1 MRRLIDFLL
10 QNPILLFVAVAWIAG
25 MIGNIGRMRKQRQN
39 RSTARPPAPE
49 PVRRSEPNAAP
60 APSSPSAEQIAAE
73 MRRILR
79 EAEQRTAP
87 PAEAPRPAPVVL
99 RNRVEPERAP
109 LPVVPTTQTRKL
121 PTHVDPHVGELLAQR
136 HVKTTGPSRELG
148 SLGGRSQQ
156 RAVQH
161 VELKRYA
168 LKDLKRAFVLSEILG
183 PPLARRSQQGL
194 GS

>member
-1 MRRLIDFLL
+1 MGRLFEFLR
-10 QNPILLFVAVAWIAG
+10 QNPILLFVAIAWIAG
-25 MIGNIGRMRKQRQN
+25 MIGNIGRMRKQRQS
-39 RSTARPPAPE
+39 RAPATRPSPE
-49 PVRRSEPNAAP
+49 PVRRSEP
-60 APSSPSAEQIAAE
+60 SATSADQIAAE

-79 EAEQRTAP
+79 EAEQRSAP
-87 PAEAPRPAPVVL
+87 AAEAPRPAPVVQ

-109 LPVVPTTQTRKL
+109 VPVVPTTQARKL
-121 PTHVDPHVGELLAQR
+121 PTHVDPHVGEQLAQR

-156 RAVQH
+156 RAVQRE
-161 VELKRYA
+161 ELKRFA

>member
-1 MRRLIDFLL
+1 MGRLLEFLQ

-39 RSTARPPAPE
+39 RSPAPRPDPRPAAE
-49 PVRRSEPNAAP
+49 SVRRSEPNA
-60 APSSPSAEQIAAE
+60 PSADQIAAE

-79 EAEQRTAP
+79 EAEQRSAP
-87 PAEAPRPAPVVL
+87 STEAPRPAPVVQ

-109 LPVVPTTQTRKL
+109 VPVVPTTQARKL
-121 PTHVDPHVGELLAQR
+121 QTHVDPHVGEQLAQR
-136 HVKTTGPSRELG
+136 HVRTTGPSRELG
-148 SLGGRSQQ
+148 SLGGRGQQ
-156 RAVQH
+156 RVARS
-161 VELKRYA
+161 EDEKRFA

>member
-1 MRRLIDFLL
+1 MGRLFEFLR
-10 QNPILLFVAVAWIAG
+10 QNPILLFVAIAWIAG

-39 RSTARPPAPE
+39 RTPARQPAPE
-49 PVRRSEPNAAP
+49 PLRRSEPNAPP
-60 APSSPSAEQIAAE
+60 ASSGPSAEQIAAE

-79 EAEQRTAP
+79 EAEQRSAP
-87 PAEAPRPAPVVL
+87 AAEAPRPAPVVQ

-109 LPVVPTTQTRKL
+109 VPVVPTTQTRKL
-121 PTHVDPHVGELLAQR
+121 TTHVDPHVGEQLAQR

-161 VELKRYA
+161 EEQKRFA

-183 PPLARRSQQGL
+183 PPLARRSQQGM

>member
-1 MRRLIDFLL
+1 MDRLLEFLR

-39 RSTARPPAPE
+39 RAPGRSPAPA
-49 PVRRSEPNAAP
+49 PVRRSEPNAP
-60 APSSPSAEQIAAE
+60 ATPSAEQIAAE

-87 PAEAPRPAPVVL
+87 PAEAPRPAPVVQ

-109 LPVVPTTQTRKL
+109 VPVVPTTQTRKL
-121 PTHVDPHVGELLAQR
+121 PTHVDPHVGEQLAQR

-148 SLGGRSQQ
+148 SLGGRSQHKVVRQ
-156 RAVQH
+156 
-161 VELKRYA
+161 EEEKRFA

-183 PPLARRSQQGL
+183 PPLARRSQQGP
-194 GS
+194 GG